1 MRKILTYI
9 FALSCVLGLTACN
22 NSTKPEPQKEIQ
34 SQSDTSQNTLVVY
47 FSMPETTN
55 SENMTEEEDNSTVV
69 IDGEVM
75 GNTQYVAMEIQE
87 KMNADIFRIEPETSY
102 TTNHEKLVDIASQ
115 EQEENARPAIKDK
128 ISDFEQYDTIFVG
141 YPIWWSDLPMIMY
154 SFFDEYDFSDKTIIP
169 FSTHGGSGLADTI
182 STIQELEPNDSHL
195 FVLENCVEDVLG
207 YTAPT
212 SDKPY
217 KAYCYINKNWEEW
230 KNVRDE
236 WKTIIQNIF
245 NEGRK
250 IE

>member
-182 STIQELEPNDSHL
+182 STIRELEPNANVYEQGLSISRNDVENSSEEISQW
-195 FVLENCVEDVLG
+195 LE
-207 YTAPT
+207 
-212 SDKPY
+212 K
-217 KAYCYINKNWEEW
+217 
-230 KNVRDE
+230 VRKE
-236 WKTIIQNIF
+236 
-245 NEGRK
+245 
-250 IE
+250 

>member
-182 STIQELEPNDSHL
+182 STIQKLEPNANVYEQGLSISRNDVENSSEEISQW
-195 FVLENCVEDVLG
+195 LE
-207 YTAPT
+207 
-212 SDKPY
+212 K
-217 KAYCYINKNWEEW
+217 
-230 KNVRDE
+230 VRKE
-236 WKTIIQNIF
+236 
-245 NEGRK
+245 
-250 IE
+250 

>member
-154 SFFDEYDFSDKTIIP
+154 SFFDEY
-169 FSTHGGSGLADTI
+169 
-182 STIQELEPNDSHL
+182 
-195 FVLENCVEDVLG
+195 
-207 YTAPT
+207 
-212 SDKPY
+212 
-217 KAYCYINKNWEEW
+217 
-230 KNVRDE
+230 
-236 WKTIIQNIF
+236 
-245 NEGRK
+245 
-250 IE
+250 

>member
-22 NSTKPEPQKEIQ
+22 NSTKPEPQNEIQ

-47 FSMPETTN
+47 FSMPETTD
-55 SENMTEEEDNSTVV
+55 SKNMTEEEDNSTVV

-87 KMNADIFRIEPETSY
+87 KMNADIFRIEPETAY
-102 TTNHEKLVDIASQ
+102 TTNHEELVDIASK
-115 EQEENARPAIKDK
+115 EQEENARPEIKDK

-182 STIQELEPNDSHL
+182 STIQELEPNANVYEQGLSISRNDIENSSEEISQW
-195 FVLENCVEDVLG
+195 LE
-207 YTAPT
+207 
-212 SDKPY
+212 K
-217 KAYCYINKNWEEW
+217 
-230 KNVRDE
+230 VRKE
-236 WKTIIQNIF
+236 
-245 NEGRK
+245 
-250 IE
+250 